1 MVYVLRLANGDCIIT
16 SARDDREAREI
27 ARQIGREPGDEIVST
42 RRLPQFCV
50 RLSPAESGS
59 LDINSWEDATLDNLL
74 ANEYPVLNEALH
86 TANRVKFM
94 AAPESGRP
102 LIAQLREAYEKNTEI
117 IREGIREEQQRLMPA
132 QPVAAEPV
140 RVRKMTTS

>member
-1 MVYVLRLANGDCIIT
+1 MVYVLRLANGDCIVT
-16 SARDDREAREI
+16 AARDDREAREI

-59 LDINSWEDATLDNLL
+59 LDINAWEDATLDNLL
-74 ANEYPVLNEALH
+74 ANEYPVLNQAIH
-86 TANRVKFM
+86 AANGAKFM

-102 LIAQLREAYEKNTEI
+102 LIEQLREAYEKNTEI
-117 IREGIREEQQRLMPA
+117 IREGIREEQHRLMPA
-132 QPVAAEPV
+132 QPVGAESM
-140 RVRKMTTS
+140 RARKMATT